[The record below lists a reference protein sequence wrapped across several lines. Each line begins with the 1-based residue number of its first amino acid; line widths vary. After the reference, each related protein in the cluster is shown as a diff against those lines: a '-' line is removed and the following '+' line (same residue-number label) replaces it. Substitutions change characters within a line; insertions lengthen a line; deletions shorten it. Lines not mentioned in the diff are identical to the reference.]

1 MSSND
6 GSGFNLL
13 VAKIKEISQ
22 TGKYCEMT
30 KCLSIAEIVE
40 KADIKIKKRKSGD
53 SDVKTTLDYS
63 EDVVD
68 NAKLGPRP
76 IVSAPRGCVNTTA
89 KRARLSS

>member
-1 MSSND
+1 
-6 GSGFNLL
+6 
-13 VAKIKEISQ
+13 
-22 TGKYCEMT
+22 MT